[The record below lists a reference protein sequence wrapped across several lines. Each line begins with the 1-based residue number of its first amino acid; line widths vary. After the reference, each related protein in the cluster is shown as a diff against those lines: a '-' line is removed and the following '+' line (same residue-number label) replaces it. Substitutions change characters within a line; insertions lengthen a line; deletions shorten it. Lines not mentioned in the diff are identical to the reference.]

1 MITEIGI
8 VAGEI
13 WQFLEKKERVML
25 EELFKKIDKS
35 KELILMSLGWLAR
48 EGHVI
53 LEKKEDTY
61 DVRLRKK
68 KKGIVL
74 VVVMGALVVM
84 CLLAL
89 IAIKLATQ
97 RVELSDQRVKAL
109 KAQFALQAG
118 VVDAVE
124 KLRKGNLPTLGNPL
138 EYSLDSEINGFSV
151 GITVKVKGED
161 SSCPSTAPSD
171 YCIFVTVIR

>member
-13 WQFLEKKERVML
+13 WQFLEKKEKVML

-35 KELILMSLGWLAR
+35 KELVLMSLGWLAR

-53 LEKKEDTY
+53 LEKKKDTY

-68 KKGIVL
+68 KKGVVL

-89 IAIKLATQ
+89 IAIELATQ
-97 RVELSDQRVKAL
+97 RAGLSGQRLKAI

-118 VVDAVE
+118 VVDAFKRLKNGE
-124 KLRKGNLPTLGNPL
+124 ITSFPHTYNLGT
-138 EYSLDSEINGFSV
+138 INGFDV
-151 GITVKVKGED
+151 EVTVKTKGD
-161 SSCPSTAPSD
+161 TSSPHPCPSTAPSD
-171 YCIFVTVIR
+171 YCIFVTAYR

>member
-35 KELILMSLGWLAR
+35 KELVLMSLGWLAR

-68 KKGIVL
+68 KKGVVL

-89 IAIKLATQ
+89 IAIEIATQ
-97 RVELSDQRVKAL
+97 RAGLSGQRLKAI

-118 VVDAVE
+118 IVRAFE
-124 KLRKGNLPTLGNPL
+124 ELKNGNFPTLGNPL
-138 EYSLDSEINGFSV
+138 EVSIDEINGFSV
-151 GITVKVKGED
+151 DITVKVKGED

-171 YCIFVTVIR
+171 YCIFVTAYR